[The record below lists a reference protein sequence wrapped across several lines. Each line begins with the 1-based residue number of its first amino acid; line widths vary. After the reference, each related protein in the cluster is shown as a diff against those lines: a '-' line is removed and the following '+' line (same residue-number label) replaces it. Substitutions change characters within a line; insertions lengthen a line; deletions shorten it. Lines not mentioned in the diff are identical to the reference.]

1 MDRTMFLKLVSVVG
15 VALLVACT
23 TVGPDYE
30 QPETEMPDAWHTAAT
45 EGLQE
50 GEATLQTWW
59 RVFDDELL
67 DDLVMRSAGGNLPLR
82 EAMWRVEEARA
93 LRGVVAGVKK
103 PQVGFSGDA
112 ARAQP
117 SDNGLAGDFA
127 PPDGFEAGNLFSLG
141 LGAVWEIDV
150 FGRIRRQVEAAD
162 ATAEASI
169 EAYRDVLVSLYAETA
184 LAYINVRTSQE
195 RLRISHENVEGQEDT
210 LQLTR
215 DRFAAGL
222 VSALDV
228 AQAESNLANTYSLI
242 PVIERDLNQALNRLA
257 VLLGEPPGALHQELL
272 AAESSIPHEPDEV
285 TTGLPVE
292 LLRQRPDVRQAERLL
307 AAQTAQIGVAT
318 ADLYPTFGL
327 SGFFGV
333 EAISAGDLPDGDSL
347 TWGLGLPIRWNI
359 FAGGSIRSQIRV
371 EESRT
376 NQLLASYE
384 QTVLVALEEAENAMV
399 AYTKEVE
406 RRERLTQSVDATQRS
421 LNLVLTQYTAG
432 LTDFQNVLDTQRTL
446 LLREDDLAVAEGLVI
461 GNLVR
466 LYRALGG
473 GWDPNAAEPDAQTEE
488 NRQVAL
494 ATTGDTAS

>member
-1 MDRTMFLKLVSVVG
+1 MDRTMFLKLVSVIG

-30 QPETEMPDAWHTAAT
+30 QPETQMPDAWHTAAT

-50 GEATLQTWW
+50 GDAVLQTWW

-67 DDLVMRSAGGNLPLR
+67 DSLVMRSAGGNLPLR

-93 LRGVVAGVKK
+93 LRGVVAGAKV
-103 PQVGFSGDA
+103 PQVDLNGDA
-112 ARAQP
+112 GRAKP
-117 SDNGLAGDFA
+117 SENGVIGDLA
-127 PPDGFEAGNLFSLG
+127 PPGSLGAANLFTIG

-162 ATAEASI
+162 ATEDASI

-184 LAYINVRTSQE
+184 LAYVNVRTAQE
-195 RLRISHENVEGQEDT
+195 RLRISHENVEAQENT
-210 LQLTR
+210 LQLTK

-242 PVIERDLNQALNRLA
+242 PVIESDLNQALNRLA
-257 VLLGEPPGALHQELL
+257 VLLGEPPGALHQELS
-272 AAESSIPHEPDEV
+272 ANASIPHEPDEV

-307 AAQTAQIGVAT
+307 AAQTARIGVAT

-333 EAISAGDLPDGDSL
+333 EAVSAGDLPDGDSL

-376 NQLLASYE
+376 NQLLARYE

-446 LLREDDLAVAEGLVI
+446 LLREDDLAVAEGVVI

-494 ATTGDTAS
+494 ATTDDTAS